1 MAKFYVQS
9 GSFRG
14 IVDSYDAEC
23 AAVWAVHSVMAS
35 ESSRSPIAQN
45 GQPDLFD
52 DAPIAANAGS
62 ANAEAADIGLFRL
75 GDEIGISERGFR
87 RKDRVRIPTK
97 HAFLRWIQLMHSI
110 DALQDKM
117 DEACSDWTC

>member
-23 AAVWAVHSVMAS
+23 AAVWAVHNVMSS
-35 ESSRSPIAQN
+35 EPSRSPSARN
-45 GQPDLFD
+45 GQPHLFD
-52 DAPIAANAGS
+52 DEPIAAP
-62 ANAEAADIGLFRL
+62 AESADIGLFRL

-110 DALQDKM
+110 DALQDRM